1 MTSMNVQPIRPISF
15 SRRSS
20 FTPEQF
26 AKLSDEQLYGLAK
39 KANKGF
45 ARKNNLKADAYFYGS
60 PLVASALVGAATAS
74 NGGLVGRT
82 AGALKNAGSW
92 GGFFTVLAL
101 SSFAMGKVAKNVKP
115 VGDFEKKHPLLSFAG
130 HLAVIYGAWRGA
142 TALFNKSKAL
152 VATKL
157 PAAVQKITNLK
168 SQIANTLTSSKLNT
182 NIYQPAAKK
191 TAEFLAKHSHV
202 KSAAKAVVPALMFA
216 AIVYGAVKA
225 FGKREEIAV
234 QERNNFFALKMMS
247 NAVKADL
254 ASKEV

>member
-26 AKLSDEQLYGLAK
+26 AKLSDEQLYALAK

-45 ARKNNLKADAYFYGS
+45 ARKNNLKADAYFYGT
-60 PLVASALVGAATAS
+60 PLVASAVVGAATS

-101 SSFAMGKVAKNVKP
+101 SSFAMRGVAKKVKP
-115 VGDFEKKHPLLSFAG
+115 VGDFENKHPF
-130 HLAVIYGAWRGA
+130 LALASRVTVIYGAWQGA
-142 TALFNKSKAL
+142 TALFNKSKAI
-152 VATKL
+152 VANKL
-157 PAAVQKITNLK
+157 PNMVQQFTSLKGKIAT
-168 SQIANTLTSSKLNT
+168 ALTSSKFNT

-191 TAEFLAKHSHV
+191 TAEFLTKHSNV
-202 KSAAKAVVPALMFA
+202 KAAAKYAIPTLMVGS
-216 AIVYGAVKA
+216 IIYGVAKA
-225 FGKREEIAV
+225 FVKREEIAA
-234 QERNNFFALKMMS
+234 QEQNNFFALKMMS
-247 NAVKADL
+247 NAIKEDL
-254 ASKEV
+254 AARQV